1 MIKSGRNPSSGHSP
15 IPSTN
20 TRGAKLTAVAGALIF
35 TVFLCS
41 SVADEMDAQ
50 PTDSAFGEGAY
61 QVFAPSDDSAKNEED
76 ASAVKDDS
84 VWAYLE
90 SAIARLIYGER

>member
-1 MIKSGRNPSSGHSP
+1 MITSGRQNSPKHTSTPSAS
-15 IPSTN
+15 I
-20 TRGAKLTAVAGALIF
+20 RGARLTTVAGALIF

-41 SVADEMDAQ
+41 SVANIPETQM
-50 PTDSAFGEGAY
+50 TDSAFGDGAY
-61 QVFAPSDDSAKNEED
+61 QVFSTVDETPEED
-76 ASAVKDDS
+76 ASAVSDSS

>member
-61 QVFAPSDDSAKNEED
+61 QVFAPSDDSPKKRRGRFRSKRRFRMGISGKRNCTVD
-76 ASAVKDDS
+76 
-84 VWAYLE
+84 
-90 SAIARLIYGER
+90 IR